1 MMNEN
6 LITSVFI
13 VFMCVNVA
21 LFFIGILIAIISQK
35 NKKFGVKLLIGS
47 VISFVIG
54 FGGCLAYI
62 TSLN

>member
-1 MMNEN
+1 MNEN

-21 LFFIGILIAIISQK
+21 LFFIGIFIAIISPK
-35 NKKFGVKLLIGS
+35 YRKFATKLLIGS

-54 FGGCLAYI
+54 FGSCLAYI
-62 TSLN
+62 TGLN